1 MDDRTG
7 ENKATSPVSER
18 DVVLAARTASKLAE
32 LSDATEPV
40 PVRFGMAGEE
50 SVQIPAQ
57 AVRLLREMLDQMARG
72 YAVALTPMHTELT
85 TRQAADLLQVSRTF
99 LVRLLDEG
107 RIPCRKVGAH
117 RRVRT
122 DDILAYRRETESRR
136 RDAQG
141 GFVLHGFFNPHN
153 EIRAGL
159 DILREL

>member
-7 ENKATSPVSER
+7 ENKATSLVSER

-32 LSDATEPV
+32 LSHVTGPV
-40 PVRFGMAGEE
+40 PVRFGMADEE

-72 YAVALTPMHTELT
+72 NTVALTPVHAELT

-122 DDILAYRRETESRR
+122 DDILAYRRATESRR
-136 RDAQG
+136 RNALDTMTAQ
-141 GFVLHGFFNPHN
+141 
-153 EIRAGL
+153 
-159 DILREL
+159 DQELGMQ

>member
-1 MDDRTG
+1 M
-7 ENKATSPVSER
+7 
-18 DVVLAARTASKLAE
+18 AARTASKLAE

-40 PVRFGMAGEE
+40 RVRFGMADEE

-72 YAVALTPMHTELT
+72 NSVALTPVHAELT

-122 DDILAYRRETESRR
+122 DDILAYRRATESRR
-136 RDAQG
+136 RDA
-141 GFVLHGFFNPHN
+141 
-153 EIRAGL
+153 L
-159 DILREL
+159 DTMTAQDQKLGMQ